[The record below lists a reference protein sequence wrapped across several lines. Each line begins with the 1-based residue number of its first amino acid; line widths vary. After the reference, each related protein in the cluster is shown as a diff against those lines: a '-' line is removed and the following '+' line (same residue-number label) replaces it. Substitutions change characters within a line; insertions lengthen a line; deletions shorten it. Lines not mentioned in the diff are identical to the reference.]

1 MEPVFSPS
9 QLLSVF
15 PSSSHFFPA
24 LLWVL
29 HRLHFLPATCFCV
42 GSSPC
47 AAVQFWILLQH
58 GQSFI
63 CSFLQVTSMCSS
75 MNSSMAVVWKSAPL
89 WALHGLLYPECCRAA
104 PYPALPSL
112 LLAMCCV
119 PSSTQAVSRHLRAA
133 AWPCPALHCA
143 RAIGACWNC
152 L

>member
-9 QLLSVF
+9 ELLSVF

-24 LLWVL
+24 SLWVL

-104 PYPALPSL
+104 PYPATLTTPSHVLCAL
-112 LLAMCCV
+112 LYPGCLQAPQGSCLA
-119 PSSTQAVSRHLRAA
+119 L
-133 AWPCPALHCA
+133 PCPALC
-143 RAIGACWNC
+143 
-152 L
+152 